1 MRILAIESALA
12 GGSVAVLTGDTTVTT
27 VTLPPGRRTAQTLL
41 PAVHEILHQVG
52 WSPRKVQL
60 VAVTIGPGSFTSL
73 RIGVTAAK
81 AFAYAAGSEIIG
93 VGTLAV
99 MAHQVPSSS
108 SVLWAVLH
116 AERQQLFAARFRT
129 IATGWT
135 ADGSTHLVD
144 VASWLGSLRA
154 GDAVTGPPVGDLL
167 HQLPPGVTATPED
180 TWLPTAAS
188 TGQLGWR
195 QYSEGRR
202 ADIWSLVPDYV
213 RASAAEEKA
222 QPSC

>member
-27 VTLPPGRRTAQTLL
+27 VALPPGRRTAQTLL
-41 PAVHEILHQVG
+41 PAVQEILHQAG
-52 WSPRKVQL
+52 WSPRDVQL
-60 VAVTIGPGSFTSL
+60 VAVTSGPGSFTSL

-99 MAHQVPSSS
+99 MAHQVTPSSS
-108 SVLWAVLH
+108 ALWAVLH
-116 AERQQLFAARFRT
+116 AERQQLFAARFRH
-129 IATGWT
+129 IATGW
-135 ADGSTHLVD
+135 AVEGSMHLVD
-144 VASWLGSLRA
+144 VATWLGSLRP
-154 GDAVTGPPVGDLL
+154 GDTVTGPPVGDLL
-167 HQLPPGVTATPED
+167 PQLPPGVTATPEE
-180 TWLPTAAS
+180 TWLPLAAS

-195 QYSEGRR
+195 HYRAGQR

-222 QPSC
+222 TPSR